1 MPSVDFKKFDLNQL
15 KELSR
20 KLADEIEQ
28 RTEEERERAALEIKR
43 IANSL
48 GLTVEEIMAG
58 KKAKRGRKPK
68 SEEHVFPTGPQLALQ
83 GETDT
88 QHTEWGE
95 KATKV
100 PGAKTQEPSPKA

>member
-20 KLADEIEQ
+20 ELADEIEQ
-28 RTEEERERAALEIKR
+28 RTEEERERAALEIKK
-43 IANSL
+43 IATAL

-68 SEEHVFPTGPQLALQ
+68 AADVLPTRPQLTPQ
-83 GETDT
+83 GE
-88 QHTEWGE
+88 
-95 KATKV
+95 
-100 PGAKTQEPSPKA
+100 

>member
-68 SEEHVFPTGPQLALQ
+68 SEEHVFPTQLALQ

-88 QHTEWGE
+88 QHTESGE
-95 KATKV
+95 KDTKV
-100 PGAKTQEPSPKA
+100 LDAKT

>member
-20 KLADEIEQ
+20 ELADEIEQ

-43 IANSL
+43 IATSL

-68 SEEHVFPTGPQLALQ
+68 SEEHVFPTGPQVGA
-83 GETDT
+83 DT
-88 QHTEWGE
+88 QQTESGE
-95 KATKV
+95 KDTKV
-100 PGAKTQEPSPKA
+100 PGAKTQEVSPKA